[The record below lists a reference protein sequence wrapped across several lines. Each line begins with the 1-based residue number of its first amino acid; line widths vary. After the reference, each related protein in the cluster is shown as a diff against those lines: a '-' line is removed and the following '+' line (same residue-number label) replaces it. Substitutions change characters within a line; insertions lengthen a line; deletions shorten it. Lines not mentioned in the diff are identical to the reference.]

1 MTPEINELNE
11 VTRVARLLAAEY
23 HDMTPQA
30 INNEYGFLYYEY
42 GIARKNATSAIAKT
56 PEASEA
62 LLSAIKACSSAMASA
77 EDCLELNYNRI
88 ATNLW

>member
-42 GIARKNATSAIAKT
+42 GLAKKNATSAIDKT

-62 LLSAIKACSSAMASA
+62 LLIAIKACSSAMASA

-88 ATNLW
+88 ATDL

>member
-42 GIARKNATSAIAKT
+42 GLAKKNATSAIAKT

-88 ATNLW
+88 ATDL

>member
-11 VTRVARLLAAEY
+11 VTRSARLLASDY
-23 HDMTPQA
+23 HEMTPQA
-30 INNEYGFLYYEY
+30 INNEYSILLYEY
-42 GIARKNATSAIAKT
+42 GIAKKNATSAIDET
-56 PEASEA
+56 PGTFEA

-88 ATNLW
+88 ATDI

>member
-42 GIARKNATSAIAKT
+42 GLAKKNATSAIAKT

-62 LLSAIKACSSAMASA
+62 LLSALKACSSAMASA

-88 ATNLW
+88 ATDL

>member
-42 GIARKNATSAIAKT
+42 GIAKKNATSAIDKT
-56 PEASEA
+56 PEASGA
-62 LLSAIKACSSAMASA
+62 LLIAIKACSSAMASA

-88 ATNLW
+88 ATDL

>member
-42 GIARKNATSAIAKT
+42 GLAKKNATSAIDKT

-62 LLSAIKACSSAMASA
+62 LLSAIKACSRAMASA

-88 ATNLW
+88 ATDL

>member
-42 GIARKNATSAIAKT
+42 GIAKKNATSAIDKT

-62 LLSAIKACSSAMASA
+62 LLIAINACSSAMASA

-88 ATNLW
+88 ATDL

>member
-23 HDMTPQA
+23 HEMTPQA
-30 INNEYGFLYYEY
+30 INNEYGFLCYEY
-42 GIARKNATSAIAKT
+42 GLARKNATSAIAKT
-56 PEASEA
+56 PESSEA
-62 LLSAIKACSSAMASA
+62 LLVASMTCARAMASA

-88 ATNLW
+88 ATDL

>member
-11 VTRVARLLAAEY
+11 VTRVARLLAEEY

-42 GIARKNATSAIAKT
+42 GIAKKNATSAIDKT

-62 LLSAIKACSSAMASA
+62 LLIAINACSSAMASA

-88 ATNLW
+88 ATDL

>member
-30 INNEYGFLYYEY
+30 INNEYGFLCYEY
-42 GIARKNATSAIAKT
+42 GLAKKNATSAIART

-62 LLSAIKACSSAMASA
+62 LLVASMACARAMASA

-88 ATNLW
+88 ATDI

>member
-42 GIARKNATSAIAKT
+42 GIAKKNATSAIAKT

-88 ATNLW
+88 ATDI

>member
-11 VTRVARLLAAEY
+11 VTRVARLLASEY

-42 GIARKNATSAIAKT
+42 GIAKKNATSAINKT

-62 LLSAIKACSSAMASA
+62 LLIAINACSSAMASA

-88 ATNLW
+88 ATDL

>member
-42 GIARKNATSAIAKT
+42 GLAKKNATSAIAKT

-62 LLSAIKACSSAMASA
+62 LLSAIKVCSSAMASA

-88 ATNLW
+88 ATDL

>member
-23 HDMTPQA
+23 HEMTPQA
-30 INNEYGFLYYEY
+30 INNEYGFLCYEY
-42 GIARKNATSAIAKT
+42 GLAKKNATSAIART
-56 PEASEA
+56 PEASAA
-62 LLSAIKACSSAMASA
+62 LLVASMTCARAMAYA

-88 ATNLW
+88 ALDL

>member
-42 GIARKNATSAIAKT
+42 GIAKKNATSAIDKT

-62 LLSAIKACSSAMASA
+62 LLIAIKACSSAMASA

-88 ATNLW
+88 ATDL

>member
-42 GIARKNATSAIAKT
+42 GIAKKNATSAIAKT

-88 ATNLW
+88 ATDLW

>member
-42 GIARKNATSAIAKT
+42 GIAKKNATSAIAKT

-88 ATNLW
+88 ATDL

>member
-42 GIARKNATSAIAKT
+42 GLAKKNATSAIDKT
-56 PEASEA
+56 PEAPES
-62 LLSAIKACSSAMASA
+62 LLIAINACSSAMASA

-88 ATNLW
+88 ATDL